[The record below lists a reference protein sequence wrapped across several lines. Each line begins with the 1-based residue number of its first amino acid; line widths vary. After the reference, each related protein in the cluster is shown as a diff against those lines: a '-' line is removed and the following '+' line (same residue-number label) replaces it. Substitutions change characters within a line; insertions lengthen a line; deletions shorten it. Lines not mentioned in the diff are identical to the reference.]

1 MNRRDFFRSAA
12 ATAAAASL
20 AAPAALAQSKAD
32 PQGTTPPPRN
42 WTDPAS
48 AAYPDP
54 AFEVFDPR
62 MAALSAGPA
71 GLRRVATGMKFTEGP
86 VYFADQRRLI
96 WSDIPAN
103 KLYEYNEL
111 TGETHVFRDPSGH
124 GNGNS
129 RDWQG
134 RLLTCEQGARRVTRT
149 EYDGRI
155 TVIADKYQ
163 GKPLN
168 SPNGIIA
175 KKDGTLWFTDPTYGI
190 LLEHQ
195 GFHKAEPELPR
206 NVYVVDPKTGEL
218 SVAVGDFNQP
228 NGLCFSPDEKK
239 LYITDTGIGGF
250 AAAGPQH
257 SWIRVFDVGDDNKLT
272 NGQVFHDLADIPG
285 GISDDIRVDA
295 AGNLWSAGGWAEKD
309 QNFNGVSV
317 FAPDG
322 TPIGRIVLPEVA
334 ANLCFGGPEHNILY
348 IAASTSIYA
357 IGVNTRGVEL

>member
-1 MNRRDFFRSAA
+1 MNRRDFLQSA
-12 ATAAAASL
+12 ATAAAIGSL
-20 AAPAALAQSKAD
+20 AAPASAKQMSD
-32 PQGTTPPPRN
+32 PPGTTPPPRN
-42 WTDPAS
+42 WQDPAS
-48 AAYPDP
+48 APYPDA

-62 MAALSAGPA
+62 MIALSAGPA
-71 GLRRVATGMKFTEGP
+71 GLRRVATGQQFTEGP
-86 VYFADQRRLI
+86 VYFADQHRLI

-103 KLYEYNEL
+103 KLYEYNEM
-111 TGETHVFRDPSGH
+111 TGDVRVFRDPSNH
-124 GNGNS
+124 ANGNS

-155 TVIADKYQ
+155 TVIADHYQ

-195 GFHKAEPELPR
+195 GNYRAEPALPS
-206 NVYVVDPKTGEL
+206 NVYMFDPKSGKL

-239 LYITDTGIGGF
+239 LYITDTGIGPF

-257 SWIRVFDVGDDNKLT
+257 SWIRVFDVGEDNKLT
-272 NGQVFHDLADIPG
+272 NGAVFHDLKDMPG
-285 GISDDIRVDA
+285 GIADDIRVDE
-295 AGNLWSAGGWAEKD
+295 AGNLWSAGGWAEHD

-317 FAPDG
+317 YAPDG

-334 ANLCFGGPEHNILY
+334 ANLCFGGRGHNTLY